1 MPKSPHEMLESSE
14 FKSLISRRWSL
25 SILLTVVLFVL
36 YYGYILLVGY
46 DKPLLARKVGEVT
59 TLGIPVGVL
68 VIVGAWVLTYIYVN
82 WGNRHDTDFERL
94 KGEVTK

>member
-25 SILLTVVLFVL
+25 SILLTVVLFVI

-46 DKPLLARKVGEVT
+46 DKPLLASKIGEVT
-59 TLGIPVGVL
+59 TLGIPLGVL
-68 VIVGAWVLTYIYVN
+68 VIVGAWILTFIYVS
-82 WGNRHDTDFERL
+82 WGNRHDTDFDRL
-94 KGEVTK
+94 KGEVIK